1 MSDDF
6 IPFNQSTPMQGKWQ
20 DRRRSSNQRFQSF
33 QNYRFQNGNR
43 RGNGHNNRWG
53 NNSQRNS
60 SYGSESNSSYTRN
73 NKSNIDDYL
82 HPSMLQDPWAHLRK
96 NSYDQPLLSAE
107 CPPNEYNPGP
117 DCRVQQ
123 GGPEPSCGG
132 RHASAHP
139 NYICNCWCAPG
150 LLRDLDSGKCVE
162 KC

>member
-1 MSDDF
+1 MRF
-6 IPFNQSTPMQGKWQ
+6 CIVLVVLIFVAVC
-20 DRRRSSNQRFQSF
+20 RSA
-33 QNYRFQNGNR
+33 
-43 RGNGHNNRWG
+43 
-53 NNSQRNS
+53 
-60 SYGSESNSSYTRN
+60 SEG
-73 NKSNIDDYL
+73 
-82 HPSMLQDPWAHLRK
+82 
-96 NSYDQPLLSAE
+96 YDQPLLSAE